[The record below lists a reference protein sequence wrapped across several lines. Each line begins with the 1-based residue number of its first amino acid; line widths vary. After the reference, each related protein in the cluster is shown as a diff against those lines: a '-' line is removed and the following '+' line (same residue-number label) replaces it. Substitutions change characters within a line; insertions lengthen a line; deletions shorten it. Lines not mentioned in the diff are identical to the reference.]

1 MQTFNLYELLGT
13 VFLIQTCL
21 YIAFLTRKRTSQSEY
36 ILIAFLSVLVL
47 LIVNLFVRFHWIP
60 NFPYYYYEFVAV
72 LAPLQLLYTQS
83 LVDKSFKLSF
93 KDISHFSGAAAVFI
107 ARSLLM
113 SDFIEAD
120 ERDFERLF
128 FFPLFLYLFVCLFMS
143 FRRIRNFHE
152 TILLTRSNFDLYN
165 LKWLKAELY
174 ILGIFF
180 ATISVESLSLFID
193 FGNYYSAI
201 VLLSFISVLLFINIL
216 TLKSLRAPISSK
228 GITPEEAGV
237 YNAQKIK
244 YRGSSIT
251 DDKSKALYSK
261 LQTLMDERKPYTEFR
276 LSLQQLADMLNITA
290 ADLSQIVNENANMNF
305 NDFVNSYRIE
315 LAKSLIRE
323 KQGWLIK
330 EIMYESGFQSSS
342 TFNSA
347 FKKLTGLSPSAY
359 CKQKH
364 FE

>member
-1 MQTFNLYELLGT
+1 M
-13 VFLIQTCL
+13 
-21 YIAFLTRKRTSQSEY
+21 
-36 ILIAFLSVLVL
+36 
-47 LIVNLFVRFHWIP
+47 
-60 NFPYYYYEFVAV
+60 
-72 LAPLQLLYTQS
+72 
-83 LVDKSFKLSF
+83 
-93 KDISHFSGAAAVFI
+93 
-107 ARSLLM
+107 
-113 SDFIEAD
+113 
-120 ERDFERLF
+120 
-128 FFPLFLYLFVCLFMS
+128 
-143 FRRIRNFHE
+143 
-152 TILLTRSNFDLYN
+152 YN

-251 DDKSKALYSK
+251 GDKSKELYGQI
-261 LQTLMDERKPYTEFR
+261 QTLMDEQKPYTEFR
-276 LSLQQLADMLNITA
+276 LTLQQLANMLHITA

-347 FKKLTGLSPSAY
+347 FKKLTGLSPSVY
-359 CKQKH
+359 YKQQHLK
-364 FE
+364 